1 MGFSRT
7 LKNRI
12 KSTNNF
18 YEGFKM
24 TIKEYADARGKTIQA
39 VYQAMKR
46 KVNSEALEGHT
57 YTTQIRGKNVLCL
70 DDEAV
75 KILDKGAMQTATVVE
90 KATDEMLIA
99 KYAAELE
106 AERKRADA
114 LQAELNEANRQLRQ
128 TLPLIGTAEVQQKRL
143 EESEERT
150 QELEAALASVKETGE
165 AAEKRALEAEHRADL
180 AEQAAGYE
188 RSRADSA
195 EAKVQ
200 EFNNMGFWQRLFW
213 KG

>member
-1 MGFSRT
+1 
-7 LKNRI
+7 
-12 KSTNNF
+12 
-18 YEGFKM
+18 M
-24 TIKEYADARGKTIQA
+24 TIKEYATARGKTIQA
-39 VYQAMKR
+39 VYQAMRR
-46 KVNSEALEGHT
+46 KVNAEALVGHT
-57 YTTQIRGKNVLCL
+57 YTTKVRGKNVLCL

-75 KILDKGAMQTATVVE
+75 AILDRGAMQTATVVE
-90 KATDEMLIA
+90 KANSDLLVK

-106 AERKRADA
+106 AEKKRADA
-114 LQAELNEANRQLRQ
+114 LQLELNEANRQLRQ
-128 TLPLIGTAEVQQKRL
+128 TLPLIGMAEVQQKRI

-150 QELEAALASVKETGE
+150 QELEVELASVKEAGK

-200 EFNNMGFWQRLFW
+200 EFNSLGFWQRLFW

>member
-1 MGFSRT
+1 
-7 LKNRI
+7 
-12 KSTNNF
+12 
-18 YEGFKM
+18 M

-128 TLPLIGTAEVQQKRL
+128 ALPLIGTAEVQQKRL
-143 EESEERT
+143 MESEERT
-150 QELEAALASVKETGE
+150 KALEAALAAEKENGKEAEIQAVE
-165 AAEKRALEAEHRADL
+165 AARRAQEAEHKAEL

-188 RSRADSA
+188 KTRADAA
-195 EAKVQ
+195 EAKVD
-200 EFNNMGFWQRLFW
+200 EFNRLSFWQRLFW

>member
-1 MGFSRT
+1 
-7 LKNRI
+7 
-12 KSTNNF
+12 
-18 YEGFKM
+18 M

-99 KYAAELE
+99 KYASELE

-114 LQAELNEANRQLRQ
+114 LQLELNEANRQLRQ
-128 TLPLIGTAEVQQKRL
+128 TLPLIGIADVQQKRL

-150 QELEAALASVKETGE
+150 KELEEALAGEKEVTE
-165 AAEKRALEAEHRADL
+165 AFEKRAVEAEHRADL

-188 RSRADSA
+188 KQRADSA
-195 EAKVQ
+195 EEKIQ
-200 EFNNMGFWQRLFW
+200 EFNSLNFWQRIFW

>member
-1 MGFSRT
+1 
-7 LKNRI
+7 
-12 KSTNNF
+12 
-18 YEGFKM
+18 M
-24 TIKEYADARGKTIQA
+24 TIKEYATARGKTIQA
-39 VYQAMKR
+39 VYQAMRR
-46 KVNSEALEGHT
+46 KVNAEALVGHT

-150 QELEAALASVKETGE
+150 QELEAALASEKEAGE

-188 RSRADSA
+188 KSRADSA

-200 EFNNMGFWQRLFW
+200 EFNSLGFWQRLFW

>member
-1 MGFSRT
+1 M
-7 LKNRI
+7 
-12 KSTNNF
+12 
-18 YEGFKM
+18 
-24 TIKEYADARGKTIQA
+24 
-39 VYQAMKR
+39 
-46 KVNSEALEGHT
+46 EGHT

-99 KYAAELE
+99 KYAAERE

-128 TLPLIGTAEVQQKRL
+128 ALPLIGTAEVQQKRL
-143 EESEERT
+143 EKSEERT
-150 QELEAALASVKETGE
+150 QELEAALASEKEAGK
-165 AAEKRALEAEHRADL
+165 AAEKRAVEAEHRADL

-188 RSRADSA
+188 KSRADSA

-200 EFNNMGFWQRLFW
+200 EFNSLGFWQRLFW

>member
-1 MGFSRT
+1 
-7 LKNRI
+7 
-12 KSTNNF
+12 
-18 YEGFKM
+18 
-24 TIKEYADARGKTIQA
+24 
-39 VYQAMKR
+39 
-46 KVNSEALEGHT
+46 
-57 YTTQIRGKNVLCL
+57 
-70 DDEAV
+70 
-75 KILDKGAMQTATVVE
+75 
-90 KATDEMLIA
+90 MLIA

-150 QELEAALASVKETGE
+150 QELEAALASEKEAGE
-165 AAEKRALEAEHRADL
+165 AAEKRAVEAEHRADL

-188 RSRADSA
+188 KSRADSA

-200 EFNNMGFWQRLFW
+200 EFNGLGFWQRLFW